1 MEQPISKP
9 GRPRSFDPDHALHE
23 ALMTFWRYGYEGAS
37 LSRLQAAMG
46 LTAPALYRAFGSK
59 DELFKQAVAQYQRQ
73 HGFGIQEG
81 VPIRDAIGAYLRTA
95 AQEFATE
102 PGLGCLV
109 STGVL
114 ASGPDAQVP
123 AAVVRAEREK
133 ALEDIRAR
141 FQTGVR
147 SGELPGLTDVDGLSR
162 AIAAVIQG
170 MSVQARDG
178 ATERDLNRLGDAA
191 LRMLPDCR

>member
-1 MEQPISKP
+1 MRKP

-23 ALMTFWRYGYEGAS
+23 ALMTFWRYGFEGAS
-37 LSRLQAAMG
+37 MSRLQAAMG

-73 HGFGIQEG
+73 YGFGIQEG
-81 VPIRDAIGAYLRTA
+81 VPVRDAIGAYLRTA
-95 AQEFATE
+95 AQEFVSE

-114 ASGPDAQVP
+114 ASGPDAQVS
-123 AAVVRAEREK
+123 AAVIRAEREK
-133 ALEDIRAR
+133 ALADIRAR
-141 FQTGVR
+141 CQAAVR

-178 ATERDLNRLGDAA
+178 ATEADLSRLADAA
-191 LRMLPDCR
+191 LRMIPG